1 VVLLALPPAFYVWS
15 IHSSGTPIFVPTLW
29 PHTFYNIRYAMAF
42 LPLVA
47 LGTAALV
54 RSARGFEKGA
64 AAAGVIA
71 ALSVFLIHPMEHAI
85 LWQESDV
92 NSRARR
98 QWVAESASYL
108 DNARGRHESFFTS
121 FGDLTALYRTLGIPL
136 QDTLTGDNDVEWAG
150 AVARPDLF
158 LHTDWAVVMG
168 GDEVQ
173 GVIDKAR
180 LHGPRYEL
188 EKRVTVKGAPVIEI
202 YRRRDENPVH

>member
-1 VVLLALPPAFYVWS
+1 VNLAPAFYVWS
-15 IHSSGTPIFVPTLW
+15 IHSAGTPIFVPTLW

-54 RSARGFEKGA
+54 RSATGFEKGA

-71 ALSVFLIHPMEHAI
+71 ALSVFLIHPTEHAI
-85 LWQESDV
+85 VWQESDV

-98 QWVAESASYL
+98 QWVAESAAYL
-108 DNARGRHESFFTS
+108 GNAMGRHETFFTS
-121 FGDLTALYRTLGIPL
+121 FGDLTAVYRTLGIPL
-136 QDTLTGDNDVEWAG
+136 RDTLTGDNDVEWAG

-188 EKRVTVKGAPVIEI
+188 EKRVTVKGAPAIEI